1 MTRLRDH
8 LVQLIQA
15 NGPLG
20 IADFM
25 RLALSAPDVGY
36 YNRGDPLGAGG
47 DFTTAPEISQIFGEL
62 IGLWG
67 VAIWEALGSPAKFS
81 LVELGPGRGTLMSD
95 ALRAARIRPAFLEAA
110 EVVLVEISAT
120 LRERQRAAL
129 KDVRLRDLKWVE
141 RFEELGAG
149 QPIVL
154 IANEFFDA
162 LPVRQFVATARG
174 WRERCVALSAEGALT
189 FAPSPETAPE
199 GMIPF
204 DVASVHDGAVV
215 ELAPLRNALAAT
227 IAARLKADGGAALII
242 DYGFAGPAVGDTLQ
256 AMKAHRFV
264 PVLDEPGHADL
275 TAHVDFAALAAGF
288 AAGGADVYGALEQSA
303 FLQRLGARE
312 RVETLS
318 SRATI
323 EDRASLEAGLARLT
337 GPEQMGSL
345 FKTLVATSPGLLPP
359 GFALHERR

>member
-15 NGPLG
+15 NGPLS

-25 RLALSAPDVGY
+25 RLALSAPDFGY
-36 YNRGDPLGAGG
+36 YTRGDPLGASG

-62 IGLWG
+62 IGLWS
-67 VAIWEALGSPAKFS
+67 VAVWEALGSPARFS
-81 LVELGPGRGTLMSD
+81 LIELGPGRGTLMSD
-95 ALRAARIRPAFLEAA
+95 ALRAANVRPAFLEAA
-110 EVVLVEISAT
+110 EVVLIEISAA

-129 KDVRLRDLKWVE
+129 KDVRVRGLRWTE
-141 RFEELGAG
+141 QFEEVGAG
-149 QPIVL
+149 QPMVL
-154 IANEFFDA
+154 LANEFFDA

-174 WRERCVALSAEGALT
+174 WRERCVGLSAEGGFSFVLSSD
-189 FAPSPETAPE
+189 PVSD
-199 GMIPF
+199 GMIPLG
-204 DVASVHDGAVV
+204 VASVGDGAVV
-215 ELAPLRNALAAT
+215 EIAPLRNALAAM
-227 IAARLKADGGAALII
+227 IAERLKTDGGAALII

-264 PVLDEPGHADL
+264 PVLEEPGHADL
-275 TAHVDFAALAAGF
+275 TSHVDFAALAAGF

-312 RVETLS
+312 RVEALS
-318 SRATI
+318 SRATR
-323 EDRASLEAGLARLT
+323 EDRGSLEAGLARLT
-337 GPEQMGSL
+337 EREQMGSL

-359 GFALHERR
+359 GFASHERR

>member
-8 LVQLIQA
+8 LIQVIKA
-15 NGPLG
+15 DGPLS
-20 IADFM
+20 IAEFM
-25 RLALSAPDVGY
+25 RLALITPDVGY
-36 YNRGDPLGAGG
+36 YTRGDPLGAGG

-67 VAIWEALGSPAKFS
+67 VATWEALGSPAKFS

-141 RFEELGAG
+141 RFEEAGAG
-149 QPIVL
+149 QPMML
-154 IANEFFDA
+154 FANEFFDA
-162 LPVRQFVATARG
+162 LPACQFVAAARG
-174 WRERCVALSAEGALT
+174 WRERCVGLSAEGDLAFAL
-189 FAPSPETAPE
+189 SPDIAPE

-204 DVASVHDGAVV
+204 GVASVYDGAVV
-215 ELAPLRNALAAT
+215 EIAPLRNALATT
-227 IAARLKADGGAALII
+227 IAARLNTQGGAALTI

-256 AMKAHRFV
+256 AMKAHRYV

-312 RVETLS
+312 RVEALS
-318 SRATI
+318 ARATR
-323 EDRASLEAGLARLT
+323 EGRASLEAGLARLT
-337 GPEQMGSL
+337 EREQMGSL

-359 GFALHERR
+359 GFASHERR